1 MEEHMKKL
9 VAILVIL
16 LILFGVHIEK
26 PEDNIG
32 YENNYFGEKLALISV
47 TPESPPSPD
56 VNDTLSQKHVSE
68 IKTDSDVSEP
78 SENKETVYI
87 TEHGT
92 RYHKDGC
99 KYLRNSKI
107 PIELSDAVISY
118 KPCQIC
124 KPPELV

>member
-1 MEEHMKKL
+1 MKKL

-107 PIELSDAVISY
+107 SIELSDAVISY

>member
-1 MEEHMKKL
+1 MKKL

-26 PEDNIG
+26 PADNIG
-32 YENNYFGEKLALISV
+32 DENNYFREKLALISV

-56 VNDTLSQKHVSE
+56 IDGALSQKHDSENKTGLEVSE
-68 IKTDSDVSEP
+68 T